1 MFFATTFSNV
11 VIQRR
16 CFKRRFRLNE
26 QLLLSTLLFVLL
38 FVVFA
43 VALALVFRT
52 VGRVVVE
59 AVAEAVNVGA
69 FDARKFADGATSD
82 SEIETIFKSSNLEEN
97 FDFFVLALHAI
108 AT

>member
-1 MFFATTFSNV
+1 M
-11 VIQRR
+11 
-16 CFKRRFRLNE
+16 
-26 QLLLSTLLFVLL
+26 
-38 FVVFA
+38 
-43 VALALVFRT
+43 
-52 VGRVVVE
+52 E

>member
-1 MFFATTFSNV
+1 LFFASTFSNV

-16 CFKRRFRLNE
+16 RFKRRFSFDE
-26 QLLLSTLLFVLL
+26 QLLLSTFLFVLF

-43 VALALVFRT
+43 VTLALVLRT

-69 FDARKFADGATSD
+69 FDAREFADGATSD
-82 SEIETIFKSSNLEEN
+82 SEIETIFN
-97 FDFFVLALHAI
+97 I
-108 AT
+108 GC